1 MNRHLAVLMDPI
13 DRINIKKDT
22 SFALLLEAQARG
34 YRLSYLELPDL
45 GAGTDGP
52 TGRSRPLQVFDDP
65 TRWFELGA
73 AQERPLQDFDL
84 ILVRK
89 DPPFDSEYLY
99 ATLLLDL
106 VDHSRTQVVNRP
118 QSLRDAN
125 EKLAALWFPQCLP
138 PLRVSR
144 RRKVLREFVMAH
156 GQAVLKV
163 LDGMGGRNIF
173 LARADDPNLTV
184 ILDTVTAEGSRMA
197 MVQRYLPE
205 IAAGDKRILLIDG
218 EPVDHCLAR
227 IPRGGDFRGNLA
239 QGGGGEVRPLTER
252 DRWICA
258 QVGPECRR
266 RGLRFVGL
274 DVIGDYLTE
283 VNVTSPTCLREIAAV
298 TGQNIAGRLFDAL
311 EATAR

>member
-1 MNRHLAVLMDPI
+1 MNRKLAVLMDPI
-13 DRINIKKDT
+13 AAINIKKDT
-22 SFALLLEAQARG
+22 TFALLLEAQDRG
-34 YRLSYLELPDL
+34 YELHYLELADLGATPAGPIGRCRPLRVMDDPKGWFEL
-45 GAGTDGP
+45 GAGTD
-52 TGRSRPLQVFDDP
+52 RPLQS
-65 TRWFELGA
+65 FEVV
-73 AQERPLQDFDL
+73 
-84 ILVRK
+84 LVRK

-106 VDHSRTQVVNRP
+106 LDPARTQVVNRP
-118 QSLRDAN
+118 QALRDAN

-138 PLRVSR
+138 PLLVSR
-144 RRKVLREFVMAH
+144 RRDALRAFVSEH
-156 GQAVLKV
+156 GKAVLKV

-173 LARADDPNLTV
+173 LARADDPNLSV
-184 ILDTVTAEGSRMA
+184 ILDTVTAEGTRTA
-197 MVQRYLPE
+197 MVQKFLPE

-218 EPVDHCLAR
+218 QPVDHCLAR

-239 QGGGGEVRPLTER
+239 QGGGGEVRPLNER

-258 QVGPECRR
+258 QVGPEMVR

-298 TGQNIAGRLFDAL
+298 TGQNIAGQLFDAL
-311 EATAR
+311 EAGAR